1 MPLTFSYNSG
11 SLSDSIRSIRS
22 QVKDNST
29 WTQALTLYAAF
40 MLVGAACGW
49 LLVNCVFQY
58 PTNYTDVENVFA
70 GPSAI
75 INGAT
80 GLSVTFLFAA
90 FNMQFP
96 HGFGLR
102 GGQAAVGTLCAMTV
116 IGQFLLAGWWDIG
129 SADGSFPVIFGALT
143 LGNIVADLTE
153 LIAFPLVATEYGG
166 YLVAPIRAGTDLSGG
181 LVSTFG
187 TFQAPQGGAGPH
199 RFPMSYMQMSFG
211 FLAVIALITWGIIVH
226 TKAGLKI
233 KGQLDTIV
241 EQTEQTEMEAQ
252 ERNSVV
258 LLEDQAVAPKWW
270 QGFACPRSLVVPVIL
285 ATLSQ
290 FNYWAV
296 GNNSYIIASQM
307 LNAPGHCQDAWG
319 TSALRVAQ
327 TVNFWSVPFGSVA
340 SSFGRCPRSMFNL
353 LFLVQ
358 STCAIALS
366 LCLFGVGRE
375 AFWTTELGRSAYI
388 ACYGLVGMLEG
399 YLLTMGYRYCGD
411 DDNVPLE
418 LRESSS
424 KLLGVA
430 GIVVVN
436 IPNIFIGIL
445 LSDGT
450 IACH

>member
-96 HGFGLR
+96 HGLGLR
-102 GGQAAVGTLCAMTV
+102 GGQAAVGALCAMTV

-187 TFQAPQGGAGPH
+187 TLQAPQGGAGPH

-211 FLAVIALITWGIIVH
+211 FLAVIALITWGISCTLRLDSRSKVSS
-226 TKAGLKI
+226 TQLWSRRNRLKW
-233 KGQLDTIV
+233 
-241 EQTEQTEMEAQ
+241 
-252 ERNSVV
+252 RR
-258 LLEDQAVAPKWW
+258 
-270 QGFACPRSLVVPVIL
+270 RSG
-285 ATLSQ
+285 TL
-290 FNYWAV
+290 WCCLKTRLWH
-296 GNNSYIIASQM
+296 
-307 LNAPGHCQDAWG
+307 LNGGRD
-319 TSALRVAQ
+319 LRA
-327 TVNFWSVPFGSVA
+327 
-340 SSFGRCPRSMFNL
+340 R
-353 LFLVQ
+353 
-358 STCAIALS
+358 ALS
-366 LCLFGVGRE
+366 WFQ
-375 AFWTTELGRSAYI
+375 
-388 ACYGLVGMLEG
+388 
-399 YLLTMGYRYCGD
+399 
-411 DDNVPLE
+411 
-418 LRESSS
+418 
-424 KLLGVA
+424 
-430 GIVVVN
+430 
-436 IPNIFIGIL
+436 
-445 LSDGT
+445 
-450 IACH
+450 